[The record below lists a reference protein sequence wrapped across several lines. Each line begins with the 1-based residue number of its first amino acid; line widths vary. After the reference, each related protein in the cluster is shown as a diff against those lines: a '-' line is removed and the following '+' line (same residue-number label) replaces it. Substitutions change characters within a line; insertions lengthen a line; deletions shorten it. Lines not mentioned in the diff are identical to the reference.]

1 MLELKVVIALR
12 VLALFEEW
20 LKLSLLFIVGY
31 VIPFIQDIC
40 THLYQKKQAPA
51 YKKKKKI
58 LWSFWLWL
66 RTCSFN
72 FDFLA

>member
-40 THLYQKKQAPA
+40 THLYQKETGTCLQ
-51 YKKKKKI
+51 KKKKNPLK
-58 LWSFWLWL
+58 
-66 RTCSFN
+66 
-72 FDFLA
+72 FLTVIENL